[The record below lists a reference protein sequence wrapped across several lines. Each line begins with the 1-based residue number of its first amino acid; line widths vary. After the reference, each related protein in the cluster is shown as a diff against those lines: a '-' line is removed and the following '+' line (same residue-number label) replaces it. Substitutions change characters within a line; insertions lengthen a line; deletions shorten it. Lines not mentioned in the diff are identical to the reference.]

1 MVNGAPKTL
10 QYRRAD
16 GPYELRLAIQNFV
29 SYYGI
34 SQGFGC
40 ISEACVAGVI
50 EAELR
55 KRSGVCPKS
64 KYLDLLAKSLRG
76 ELHTERLRT
85 AVDAALGFND
95 LWPSL
100 ALTMVQ
106 QVAKMKSKTHARTRT
121 HTHTHTRRRRD
132 YVNSSMFIRSAA
144 GLGPMHLVFETNTT
158 CRWTWTR
165 CGGW

>member
-1 MVNGAPKTL
+1 MYFRSPCHFLLLFPAIHAVASAGYNATDEFSIMVNGAPKTL

-121 HTHTHTRRRRD
+121 HTHTHTK
-132 YVNSSMFIRSAA
+132 AA
-144 GLGPMHLVFETNTT
+144 
-158 CRWTWTR
+158 
-165 CGGW
+165 